1 MKNFFLIFCLFL
13 ITVSCNNLN
22 NESRPNFIVIFVDDL
37 GYGDLGSYGH
47 PTIKTPT
54 LDRLSYEGQK
64 WTQFYSASSVC
75 TPSRAAL
82 LTGRLPIRNGM
93 IGSKTRVFFPDSQYG
108 IPDSEITIAE
118 KLKENG
124 YKNAIIGKWH
134 LGHKKEYLPLQ
145 HGFDYYFGIPYSN
158 DMDPINGVT
167 CCPGPR
173 YWQQYEKK
181 RPDSSNY
188 NVPLIEN
195 NNIIE
200 RPADQTTITK
210 RYSDKAVEFI
220 RDNKKNNFFLYLAHN
235 LPHTP
240 LYASDEFTGKSKRGL
255 YGDVVEE
262 IDHGIGRII
271 DELERNNLD
280 RNTIVIFTSDNG
292 PWLSYGNHSGSSGIY
307 REGKG
312 TTWEGGVRVPSIIK
326 FPNGLK
332 PSEIDEPIMAIDWMP
347 TFANITRSK
356 LSQNKIDGKDIWPL
370 LSGEVNQSPH
380 EKLYFYYRVN
390 ELHSIR
396 MNDWKIQFS
405 RTYRSLNGK
414 DGGKDGIPVKYEMN
428 LIDKNELYN
437 LKDDPQE
444 RIDVYDKFPEI
455 AKKMEELAEKARVEL
470 GDNLKGR
477 KGKGNRL
484 SKN

>member
-1 MKNFFLIFCLFL
+1 MLKRIIYLIILLAIFSCEKN
-13 ITVSCNNLN
+13 NN
-22 NESRPNFIVIFVDDL
+22 SPNIVFILADDL
-37 GYGDLGSYGH
+37 GYGDLSSYGSE
-47 PTIKTPT
+47 TIETINIDKLAENGVKLT
-54 LDRLSYEGQK
+54 SYYAAQPVC
-64 WTQFYSASSVC
+64 SA
-75 TPSRAAL
+75 SRAAI
-82 LTGRLPIRNGM
+82 LTGVYPNR
-93 IGSKTRVFFPDSQYG
+93 IGIYNAFGPTSDSG
-108 IPDSEITIAE
+108 ISHNEYTLAE
-118 KLKENG
+118 MLKDNG
-124 YKNAIIGKWH
+124 YKTGIFGKWH
-134 LGHKKEYLPLQ
+134 LGSKKEFFPTN
-145 HGFDYYFGIPYSN
+145 HGFDEFYGILYSN
-158 DMDPINGVT
+158 DMWRWHPEYPEGYPQDLLLYRNENALKEIIDQSNLTKDITTESINFI
-167 CCPGPR
+167 
-173 YWQQYEKK
+173 EKNK
-181 RPDSSNY
+181 
-188 NVPLIEN
+188 
-195 NNIIE
+195 
-200 RPADQTTITK
+200 
-210 RYSDKAVEFI
+210 
-220 RDNKKNNFFLYLAHN
+220 DNPFFLYIAHPQ
-235 LPHTP
+235 PHVPLFVSEDFEDLTGNG
-240 LYASDEFTGKSKRGL
+240 LYA
-255 YGDVVEE
+255 DVITE
-262 IDHGIGRII
+262 IDYSVGRV
-271 DELERNNLD
+271 LD
-280 RNTIVIFTSDNG
+280 KIEESGLTENTIVVFTSDNG

-396 MNDWKIQFS
+396 MNNWKIQFS

-414 DGGKDGIPVKYEMN
+414 AGGKDGIPVKYEMN

>member
-1 MKNFFLIFCLFL
+1 MLKRIIYLIILF
-13 ITVSCNNLN
+13 
-22 NESRPNFIVIFVDDL
+22 VIFSCEKNNNSPNIVFILADDL
-37 GYGDLGSYGH
+37 GYGDLSSYGSE
-47 PTIKTPT
+47 TIETINIDKLAENGVKLT
-54 LDRLSYEGQK
+54 SYYAAQPVC
-64 WTQFYSASSVC
+64 SA
-75 TPSRAAL
+75 SRAAI
-82 LTGRLPIRNGM
+82 LTGVYPNR
-93 IGSKTRVFFPDSQYG
+93 IGIYNAFGPTSDSG
-108 IPDSEITIAE
+108 ISHNEYTLAE
-118 KLKENG
+118 MLKDNG
-124 YKNAIIGKWH
+124 YKTGIFGKWH
-134 LGHKKEYLPLQ
+134 LGSKKEFFPTN
-145 HGFDYYFGIPYSN
+145 HGFDEFYGILYSN
-158 DMDPINGVT
+158 DMWRWHPEYPEGYPQDLLLYRNENALKEIIDQSNLTKEITTESINFI
-167 CCPGPR
+167 
-173 YWQQYEKK
+173 EKNK
-181 RPDSSNY
+181 
-188 NVPLIEN
+188 
-195 NNIIE
+195 
-200 RPADQTTITK
+200 
-210 RYSDKAVEFI
+210 
-220 RDNKKNNFFLYLAHN
+220 DNPFFLYIAHPQ
-235 LPHTP
+235 PHVPLFVSKDFEDLTGNG
-240 LYASDEFTGKSKRGL
+240 LYA
-255 YGDVVEE
+255 DVITEIDYSVGRVLDKIEE
-262 IDHGIGRII
+262 IGLT
-271 DELERNNLD
+271 E
-280 RNTIVIFTSDNG
+280 NTIVVFTSDNG

-414 DGGKDGIPVKYEMN
+414 KGGKDGIPVKYEMN
-428 LIDKNELYN
+428 NIDKNELYN